1 MICET
6 PYYDIK
12 TDCYFPCGKC
22 IPCRIKRKMEWVTR
36 VTLEADKH
44 DLKAYVTL
52 TLDDDNLMYGGTDQ
66 PTLYPK
72 DLTDFIKR
80 LRRKYEYNG
89 FDTKIRYF
97 ACGEY
102 GDESKRPH
110 YHLILLGIGENH
122 ADIIRSCWN
131 KGIVDIK
138 PVKKGAIEYVAGYC
152 VKKSIE
158 LKVFYKEKQVEPEF
172 FRSSLGMGRHIVK
185 DVIQAVKHHNMPDV
199 PRYVMRGKKKF
210 YLTRYWIKKIREACY
225 TEAYCVALTTALLSL
240 VREKIREDIAS
251 NVLASSIYDRA
262 KLSRDFGMLRFY
274 MNEIYQALYKDTIRA
289 NMLKYSQFLAKR
301 NRLCQKEVNST

>member
-1 MICET
+1 
-6 PYYDIK
+6 
-12 TDCYFPCGKC
+12 
-22 IPCRIKRKMEWVTR
+22 MEWVTR

-44 DLKAYVTL
+44 ELKAYVTL
-52 TLDDDNLMYGGTDQ
+52 TLDDDNLIYGGTDQ

-72 DLTDFIKR
+72 DLTDFLKR
-80 LRRKYEYNG
+80 LRRRYEYKGYTN
-89 FDTKIRYF
+89 KIRYF

-102 GDESKRPH
+102 GDEGKRPH
-110 YHLILLGIGENH
+110 YHLILLGIGHTGEFEE
-122 ADIIRSCWN
+122 IIRSCWH

-152 VKKSIE
+152 VKKVTA
-158 LKVFYKEKQVEPEF
+158 LKDFYKEKQVEPEF
-172 FRSSLGMGRHIVK
+172 YRSSLGMGRHIVK
-185 DVIQAVKHHNMPDV
+185 DVVQAVKQHNMPDV

-240 VREKIREDIAS
+240 VREKVREDIAN
-251 NVLASSIYDRA
+251 NVIASVLYESAFNCNTFDSI
-262 KLSRDFGMLRFY
+262 RFY
-274 MNEIYQALYKDTIRA
+274 MKCVYEVLYKDILRA
-289 NMLKYSQFLAKR
+289 NMLKYSQLLTKR